1 MNGKYYIGLSIGHNA
16 TAALLRDGKVLACV
30 SEERFNRIKNYAGFP
45 ERALRHFLED
55 YRIAPEDIARVTT
68 NFLYLP
74 PQLLPERAG
83 AVSPAYL
90 ARELLRAVGCRVR
103 PIARLEESLYRSY
116 MRTFGRRFAFRQR
129 ARIARFLG
137 VEAEKVVSC
146 DHHEAHA
153 YSAYFGSPFRGRD
166 ALILTLDGEGD
177 FHAATVSVARG
188 ERIERIAATPMSAS
202 LGVLYSALTRYLG
215 MTPLEHEY
223 KIMGLAP
230 YAQEKYFRGL
240 YAEVRSL
247 IRLDPARP
255 LNFASAFDL
264 HRAES
269 WMQKHLRRIRFDVI
283 AGAFQ
288 KATEDLIAEWALSC
302 VRATGIRRVCCAG
315 GVFMNVKANKRILEL
330 DGVDELF
337 IFPSSGDESTPIGA
351 AYSWHCRDGG
361 GEIAPIEDIYWGP
374 GCTEAEI
381 ERELAGLPPGRYRV
395 ERPSS
400 ISAEIARLL
409 AAGRIVA
416 VLQGRMEFGA
426 RALGNRS
433 ILADPSDR
441 TVVERINQAIKGRD
455 FWMPFAATVLEERA
469 GDYIVNPK
477 GHYAPY
483 MIQSFDT
490 TARARTSLAA
500 AIHPYDKTLRPQVLR
515 KEWNPRYHAII
526 SEFEKLR
533 GIGAVLNT
541 SFNLHG
547 YPIVMTAA
555 DALQV
560 LADSGLEHLALGDKL
575 VSKIDQRGS
584 R

>member
-1 MNGKYYIGLSIGHNA
+1 VNGKYYIGLSIGHNA
-16 TAALLRDGKVLACV
+16 TAALLRNGKVLSCV

-45 ERALRHFLED
+45 ARALRHFIDD
-55 YRIAPEDIARVTT
+55 YTISPDSIARVST

-74 PQLLPERAG
+74 PQLMVARAG

-90 ARELLRAVGCRVR
+90 ARELLRGIGCRLPPV
-103 PIARLEESLYRSY
+103 ARLEESLYRSY
-116 MRTFGRRFAFRQR
+116 MRTFGRRFASRQR
-129 ARIARFLG
+129 AEIARFLG
-137 VEAEKVVSC
+137 VGPEKVVPC

-153 YSAYFGSPFRGRD
+153 HSAYFGSPFRGRD
-166 ALILTLDGEGD
+166 ALVLTLDGEGD
-177 FHAATVSVARG
+177 FYAATVSVARAD
-188 ERIERIAATPMSAS
+188 RIERIAATPMSAS

-230 YAQEKYFRGL
+230 YAQEKYFSGL
-240 YAEVRSL
+240 YGRIRSI

-255 LNFASAFDL
+255 LVFASAFDL

-269 WMQKHLRRIRFDVI
+269 WMEKNLRRIRFDVI

-288 KATEDLIAEWALSC
+288 KATEDLIAEWAQAC

-330 DGVDELF
+330 DEVDELF

-351 AYSWHCRDGG
+351 AYAWHRRDGE
-361 GEIAPIEDIYWGP
+361 GEIPPLGDVYWGP
-374 GCTEAEI
+374 ECAAAEI
-381 ERELAGLPPGRYRV
+381 DRALAGLPSGRYRV
-395 ERPSS
+395 ERPHS
-400 ISAEIARLL
+400 IAAEIARLL
-409 AAGRIVA
+409 ASGKIVA

-441 TVVERINQAIKGRD
+441 SVVERINKAIKGRD
-455 FWMPFAATVLEERA
+455 FWMPFAATILEERA
-469 GDYIVNPK
+469 RDYIVNPK
-477 GHYAPY
+477 NHYAPY
-483 MIQSFDT
+483 MINSFDT
-490 TARARTSLAA
+490 TERARKELAA

-515 KEWNPRYHAII
+515 KEWNPSYHAII
-526 SEFEKLR
+526 AEFEKLS
-533 GIGAVLNT
+533 GIGGVLNT

-547 YPIVMTAA
+547 YPIVMTAV

-560 LADSGLEHLALGDKL
+560 LADSGLEYLALGDRL
-575 VSKIDQRGS
+575 VSKTDQRCG

>member
-1 MNGKYYIGLSIGHNA
+1 MSGKYYIGLSIGHNA

-45 ERALRHFLED
+45 ERALRHFLEE
-55 YRIAPEDIARVTT
+55 YRLSPDSIARVST

-74 PQLLPERAG
+74 PQLMPERMG
-83 AVSPAYL
+83 VVSPAYL
-90 ARELLRAVGCRVR
+90 ARELLRAVGGRVR
-103 PIARLEESLYRSY
+103 PVARLEESLYRSY
-116 MRTFGRRFAFRQR
+116 MRTFGRRFASRQR
-129 ARIARFLG
+129 AKIARFLG
-137 VEAEKVVSC
+137 VAPEKVVSC

-153 YSAYFGSPFRGRD
+153 CSAYFGSPFRGRD

-247 IRLDPARP
+247 VRIDPARP
-255 LNFASAFDL
+255 LAFASAFDL
-264 HRAES
+264 HRAEP
-269 WMQKHLRRIRFDVI
+269 WMEKHLRRIRFDVV

-288 KATEDLIAEWALSC
+288 KATEDLIAEWALAC

-351 AYSWHCRDGG
+351 AYAWIRRDGA
-361 GEIAPIEDIYWGP
+361 GEIAPIADVYWGP
-374 GCTEAEI
+374 EASEAEI
-381 ERELAGLPPGRYRV
+381 DRALSALPAGRYRV
-395 ERPSS
+395 ERPP
-400 ISAEIARLL
+400 ALAAAVARLL
-409 AAGRIVA
+409 AEGKIVA
-416 VLQGRMEFGA
+416 VLRGRMEFGA

-441 TVVERINQAIKGRD
+441 TVVERINQVIKGRD
-455 FWMPFAATVLEERA
+455 FWMPFAATVLEERSD
-469 GDYIVNPK
+469 DYIVNPK
-477 GHYAPY
+477 RHYAPY

-490 TARARTSLAA
+490 TARARSALAA

-515 KEWNPRYHAII
+515 KEWNPPYHAII
-526 SEFEKLR
+526 SEFEKLS

-560 LADSGLEHLALGDKL
+560 LADSGLEYLVLGDRL
-575 VSKIDQRGS
+575 VSKVDAGGGR
-584 R
+584 